1 MSATGCPA
9 LPAQQQARAGREGH
23 FPLSPPKAARRSL
36 PPRQGQGRAAPKGS
50 IRAVMAR
57 FAMPLRSRA
66 FAGVG
71 AACVALCLASW
82 APAASA
88 VVRVAHEGTYGHAS
102 REYGE
107 GAAADVAF
115 DTPRGR
121 MVVVNKETDYVDCIN
136 VTTGE
141 RAGRLDVVAALDAK
155 PTAVAVAETHGMI
168 VVAARNSRAEKGVV
182 GVFDAVSFDL
192 LAR

>member
-1 MSATGCPA
+1 MFWCQNVDVCQGTIPFDVPYASVYNSQP
-9 LPAQQQARAGREGH
+9 RI
-23 FPLSPPKAARRSL
+23 PLEILA
-36 PPRQGQGRAAPKGS
+36 PRL
-50 IRAVMAR
+50 VMAR
-57 FAMPLRSRA
+57 FTMPLRSRA

-88 VVRVAHEGTYGHAS
+88 VVRVAHKGTYGHAS

-141 RAGRLDVVAALDAK
+141 RAGRLDVVAALDAQ